1 MIVAGFGFR
10 RGAGAAS
17 LQNALD
23 AAQQGLPAVTHLA
36 TAQDKAAALAP
47 LAQRLGL
54 PVVALQGGALI
65 LAPTTTLS
73 LASLRAR
80 GTGSLAEAAA
90 LAAAGPGA
98 RLLRIR
104 QISSDRMATCAIA
117 EGPDR

>member
-73 LASLRAR
+73 LA
-80 GTGSLAEAAA
+80 
-90 LAAAGPGA
+90 
-98 RLLRIR
+98 
-104 QISSDRMATCAIA
+104 
-117 EGPDR
+117 